1 MSATT
6 PVCSI
11 DPDLI
16 KSVKKLTFRSSA
28 EGEAIVMKVDTVAQ
42 SVVVDDTLED
52 ISVDELREA
61 LPEHEPRWKAHDL
74 LNIRTK
80 YFQMGHK
87 IEVFHFRTN
96 APWVCARAFAP
107 DILETHSAQ
116 N

>member
-1 MSATT
+1 MGSQRVDLGITSKLAKRKNNIMSATT

-11 DPDLI
+11 DTDLI

-61 LPEHEPRWKAHDL
+61 LPEHEPRFVAYSFRHTHADGHQSYPL
-74 LNIRTK
+74 L
-80 YFQMGHK
+80 F
-87 IEVFHFRTN
+87 
-96 APWVCARAFAP
+96 
-107 DILETHSAQ
+107 L
-116 N
+116 

>member
-16 KSVKKLTFRSSA
+16 KAVKKLTFRSSA

-61 LPEHEPRWKAHDL
+61 LPEHEPRWKAHDKIL
-74 LNIRTK
+74 SNGTQNRGIP
-80 YFQMGHK
+80 FQ
-87 IEVFHFRTN
+87 N
-96 APWVCARAFAP
+96 
-107 DILETHSAQ
+107 
-116 N
+116 